1 LESKNNLHIREFTY
15 YRYWEHSP
23 VRPAHLG
30 IRSKKNK
37 LIYFYGEGLN
47 KNNTSKVKSEKAW
60 EYYDLIKDPYEL
72 KNEFYNPKYKNEILK
87 LHQEL
92 IKQKKLAGDIETLIP
107 DINEI

>member
-1 LESKNNLHIREFTY
+1 M
-15 YRYWEHSP
+15 
-23 VRPAHLG
+23 
-30 IRSKKNK
+30 
-37 LIYFYGEGLN
+37 IYFYGEGLN

-72 KNEFYNPKYKNEILK
+72 KNEFYNTKYKNEILK

>member
-1 LESKNNLHIREFTY
+1 MSNRRNFIKKSALGTLGVSSILSCDKVNSTNIKKTYPRIISTWNHGLEANQ
-15 YRYWEHSP
+15 
-23 VRPAHLG
+23 
-30 IRSKKNK
+30 
-37 LIYFYGEGLN
+37 
-47 KNNTSKVKSEKAW
+47 KAW

-107 DINEI
+107 NINEI